1 MGLIAPISSHHLLE
15 IASNGE
21 LLTTMLNVSG
31 AGTAGALALSSVNHR
46 MRELI
51 LKHQPLQLNILSRA
65 LTARAFRIAGS
76 AQCIEFKMRDGSL
89 ESFEIALG
97 LAYRLHTYGPL
108 VKSLEYVNNDRI
120 PSIVNLIK
128 EHNTSIS
135 TEILAALLKRASS
148 SAFDLEMSAFKQEY
162 KEDDS
167 YFINTLHFLWSRPVN
182 ISPQNVDSIRNLHAQ
197 IHALQ
202 AGGHGTPSDRMGVLL
217 ELYEYDERKRTGEK
231 GKTLFEIAQC
241 NERSEDIPIIY
252 EIAIHQL
259 EEDSPSAFQRT
270 IDILNLSRQYNHYGF
285 FQFAFAKHK
294 LLFHK
299 INRLS
304 KTNRD
309 VQDIIDYMSLH
320 MAITV
325 TDCYIESFFSEANSQ
340 NLLENFDPALIGK
353 FFEINEPALILATKR
368 MPKQSILN
376 LILEWMMENEKY
388 VFAWQMIVDLP
399 EICSI
404 YATDSY
410 RKQLAV
416 KAATSNNPGAL
427 RYSLALVNTIEETRI
442 CASALFE
449 LSKNC
454 KIKDLPLVPIEGSIV
469 SAIAELANEWPRR
482 KTFGELTRFEIT
494 KIGELLRPET
504 ATLET
509 HAIRSERKKKIEQR
523 TLLKQNVKTA
533 LQEIDQD
540 SSSSIIAPILN
551 LEDE

>member
-1 MGLIAPISSHHLLE
+1 
-15 IASNGE
+15 
-21 LLTTMLNVSG
+21 
-31 AGTAGALALSSVNHR
+31 
-46 MRELI
+46 
-51 LKHQPLQLNILSRA
+51 
-65 LTARAFRIAGS
+65 
-76 AQCIEFKMRDGSL
+76 
-89 ESFEIALG
+89 
-97 LAYRLHTYGPL
+97 
-108 VKSLEYVNNDRI
+108 
-120 PSIVNLIK
+120 
-128 EHNTSIS
+128 
-135 TEILAALLKRASS
+135 
-148 SAFDLEMSAFKQEY
+148 
-162 KEDDS
+162 
-167 YFINTLHFLWSRPVN
+167 
-182 ISPQNVDSIRNLHAQ
+182 
-197 IHALQ
+197 
-202 AGGHGTPSDRMGVLL
+202 
-217 ELYEYDERKRTGEK
+217 
-231 GKTLFEIAQC
+231 
-241 NERSEDIPIIY
+241 
-252 EIAIHQL
+252 
-259 EEDSPSAFQRT
+259 
-270 IDILNLSRQYNHYGF
+270 
-285 FQFAFAKHK
+285 
-294 LLFHK
+294 
-299 INRLS
+299 
-304 KTNRD
+304 
-309 VQDIIDYMSLH
+309 